1 MKTLQIKTGRW
12 YAVPGPDGSPA
23 YSPVVPDMS
32 ASDVARDIDPE
43 NPPKVT
49 VVMGTGLRLYD
60 AARQE
65 GEDWRVYDN
74 NAQALAAAAFRIRE
88 TA

>member
-12 YAVPGPDGSPA
+12 YAIPGPEGSVS

-32 ASDVARDIDPE
+32 ARDVARDIDPE
-43 NPPKVT
+43 NPPAVT
-49 VVMGTGLRLYD
+49 EVMGTGLRLYD
-60 AARQE
+60 MSRLE
-65 GEDWRVYDN
+65 GEDWKVYGN
-74 NAQALAAAAFRIRE
+74 NAQALSAAAFRIKD

>member
-12 YAVPGPDGSPA
+12 YAVPGPDGTPT
-23 YSPVVPDMS
+23 YSPVVPGMS
-32 ASDVARDIDPE
+32 ARDVARDIDPE
-43 NPPKVT
+43 NPPRVT
-49 VVMGTGLRLYD
+49 EVMGTGIRLHD
-60 AARQE
+60 AERKD

>member
-12 YAVPGPDGSPA
+12 YAIPGTDGSVS
-23 YSPVVPDMS
+23 YSPVVPGTT
-32 ASDVARDIDPE
+32 ARDIAREIDEDDPPAVIE
-43 NPPKVT
+43 
-49 VVMGTGLRLYD
+49 VMGTGLRLYD
-60 AARQE
+60 VVQLE
-65 GEDWRVYDN
+65 GEDWKLYDN